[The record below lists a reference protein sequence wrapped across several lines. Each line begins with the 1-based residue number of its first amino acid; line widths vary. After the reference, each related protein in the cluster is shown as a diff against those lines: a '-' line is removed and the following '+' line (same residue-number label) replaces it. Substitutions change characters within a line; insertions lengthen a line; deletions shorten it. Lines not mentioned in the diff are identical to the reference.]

1 MAATL
6 VRRGQYSRT
15 PGSPPSTHAALV
27 YRRKLSLELRE
38 DGGASVSRIHG
49 GHSPPPSPSVWL
61 WTRTE
66 AHLLLRLAVV
76 PLDLSAGSS
85 GRFLI
90 QQMAAGRSTAKF
102 NLSSATL
109 RTMFRTTSSPD
120 PVLRG
125 GWH

>member
-1 MAATL
+1 M
-6 VRRGQYSRT
+6 
-15 PGSPPSTHAALV
+15 
-27 YRRKLSLELRE
+27 
-38 DGGASVSRIHG
+38 SRIHG
-49 GHSPPPSPSVWL
+49 GHTPPPSPRWGL

-66 AHLLLRLAVV
+66 AHLLLRLAAV

-109 RTMFRTTSSPD
+109 RTMFRTKSSPD